1 MIVTLSAASCHSLKS
16 LHLSEEQFNSG
27 LVLEN
32 LVCFGQDER
41 MYTTRRSCG
50 VKQHV
55 AADYGTLVAT
65 TTMVEFLVNHHQL
78 LVCLH

>member
-1 MIVTLSAASCHSLKS
+1 MIVTISAASCHSLKS

-27 LVLEN
+27 LVPED

-41 MYTTRRSCG
+41 MYTTMRPG
-50 VKQHV
+50 APV
-55 AADYGTLVAT
+55 AAGYGTLVAT